1 MKTRIKYLM
10 NKKGASYVSVA
21 IFIIVMMIVLVFM
34 MNIIPIFITKMTLNN
49 YANELVREAEIAGRI
64 GSEVNTRL
72 ERLNESTGLN
82 PDVAWSTSGKIQI
95 GETFTVTVSAQTDSS
110 FYIFTGNPMTLTA
123 TAEGTSE
130 VFWK

>member
-1 MKTRIKYLM
+1 MKIRIKYLK
-10 NKKGASYVSVA
+10 NNKGASYVSVA

>member
-1 MKTRIKYLM
+1 MKKRIKYLM
-10 NKKGASYVSVA
+10 NKKGNTYVNVA

-34 MNIIPIFITKMTLNN
+34 MNIIPVFITKMTLNN

-95 GETFTVTVSAQTDSS
+95 GETFTVTVSTQTDSS